1 MSSSHQNAEHSP
13 RPPSPQI
20 PPSPT
25 LPDLTALAE
34 KLQETAQALLAVCQ
48 TPGTCS
54 GQDEAKAPPKSA
66 AKDKNSKPPYEIR
79 SYKIPDY
86 ILRDEQDLLEENDAK
101 DLPELL
107 NRVYDHISCI
117 VTLMKHFD
125 QEEEI
130 SGFHLSKLAETL
142 LLPLAWLEELCTLF
156 VGFRPVPV
164 SHMKTE

>member
-13 RPPSPQI
+13 HSPPPQI

-34 KLQETAQALLAVCQ
+34 KLQETAQALLAVRQ
-48 TPGTCS
+48 SPGACS
-54 GQDEAKAPPKSA
+54 GSNEAKAPPKSA
-66 AKDKNSKPPYEIR
+66 ARDKDSKPPYEIR

-86 ILRDEQDLLEENDAK
+86 ILREEQDLLEAYDAK
-101 DLPELL
+101 DPLQLL

-117 VTLMKHFD
+117 VMLMKHID
-125 QEEEI
+125 REEEI
-130 SGFHLSKLAETL
+130 SGSHLSNIAETL
-142 LLPLAWLEELCTLF
+142 LQPLAWLEELCCLF